1 MELKKMTRLS
11 LLLALSVILNIVESF
26 FPILNGMI
34 PGVKLGLANIVVLLV
49 LFFYTWKDAVTISI
63 LRVVL
68 VGMLRTGFGLPFLF
82 SLSGSLCSIFIMVLA
97 KKKGPFSIY
106 GISLLGSVFHMIG
119 QILIAILFLRL
130 PHLIYY
136 VPILLLCSIP
146 TGILIGYCAKYLLE
160 HFKKQLEWIEK

>member
-34 PGVKLGLANIVVLLV
+34 PGVKLGLANIVILVVLY
-49 LFFYTWKDAVTISI
+49 FFTWKDAVTISI

-82 SLSGSLCSIFIMVLA
+82 SLSGSLFSVLIMSLA
-97 KKKGPFSIY
+97 KKKSPFSIY

-119 QILIAILFLRL
+119 QLLIAILFLKL
-130 PHLIYY
+130 PNLIYY
-136 VPILLLCSIP
+136 VPVLMICAIP
-146 TGILIGYCAKYLLE
+146 TGILIGYCANYLLE
-160 HFKKQLEWIEK
+160 HFRNQLEWIEK